1 MYKLVAIDLDG
12 TLLNTDKEISER
24 NKKAIASAIR
34 KGIKVIVCSGRVY
47 TGARLYAK
55 QIGSVDPVIACNGA
69 IITEHLDGEVLYS
82 DNLNTEDCLK
92 INDICRKHGVYYHVY
107 AGDTMLTEKL
117 GFTSKKYYERNKALP
132 EEDRVDIEVVDNM
145 AEKLK
150 SIPGKVLK
158 FVIVSEDLQLL
169 RTVRNDMKKIESV
182 DLMSSNYDN
191 FEVMN
196 KGVSKGAALKRLSEI
211 LSISA
216 AEMIAIGDNEND
228 ISMFEYAGL
237 SIAMGNAESCAKE
250 AAMCMTGAN
259 NQDGVA
265 IAIEKYILGMDGV
278 K

>member
-12 TLLNTDKEISER
+12 TLLNMDKEISER
-24 NKKAIASAIR
+24 NKKVISSAIQ
-34 KGIKVIVCSGRVY
+34 KGIKIVVCSGRVY

-55 QIGSVDPVIACNGA
+55 QLGSKDPVIACNGA
-69 IITEHLDGEVLYS
+69 IITEHLDGEVLYLN
-82 DNLNTEDCLK
+82 NLNTEDCLK
-92 INDICRKHGVYYHVY
+92 INEVCQKHGVYYHVY

-117 GFTSKKYYERNKALP
+117 GFTSKKYYERNRALP
-132 EEDRVDIEVVDNM
+132 AEDRVDIEIVGSM

-158 FVIVSEDLQLL
+158 FVVVSDDPELL
-169 RTVRNDMKKIESV
+169 KTVRNDMMQIESV

-196 KGVSKGAALKRLSEI
+196 KGVSKGAALERLSQFLKI
-211 LSISA
+211 PA
-216 AEMIAIGDNEND
+216 GEMMAIGDNEND
-228 ISMFEYAGL
+228 VSMFEYAGL

-250 AAMCMTGAN
+250 AAMCITAPN

-265 IAIEKYILGMDGV
+265 IAIEKYILNTLA
-278 K
+278 